1 MHNKDSKN
9 VRFKAYNPFRI
20 ILQEICIIILTAKAV
35 VKVIMQVLV
44 EAFIQTLIDAHRYAG
59 FHFDPDP
66 DSCP

>member
-1 MHNKDSKN
+1 
-9 VRFKAYNPFRI
+9 
-20 ILQEICIIILTAKAV
+20 
-35 VKVIMQVLV
+35 MQVLV